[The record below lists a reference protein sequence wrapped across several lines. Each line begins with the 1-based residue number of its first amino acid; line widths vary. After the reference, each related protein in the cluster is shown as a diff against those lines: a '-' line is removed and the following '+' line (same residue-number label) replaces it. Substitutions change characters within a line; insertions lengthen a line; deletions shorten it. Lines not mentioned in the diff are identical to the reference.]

1 MRYLI
6 YHISDI
12 CFISIVFLLPIQVD
26 LNDVD
31 NIDIVFDGVDEVDFN
46 KNLLKV

>member
-1 MRYLI
+1 M
-6 YHISDI
+6 
-12 CFISIVFLLPIQVD
+12 FLLQIQVD

>member
-1 MRYLI
+1 M
-6 YHISDI
+6 
-12 CFISIVFLLPIQVD
+12 FLLPIQVD

>member
-1 MRYLI
+1 MF
-6 YHISDI
+6 
-12 CFISIVFLLPIQVD
+12 FISIVFLLPIQVD

-46 KNLLKV
+46 KNLLRV

>member
-1 MRYLI
+1 MF
-6 YHISDI
+6 
-12 CFISIVFLLPIQVD
+12 FISIVFLLPIQVD